1 MCSGHIAWQCHS
13 EATIVQ
19 DIITRHAGTSLVLL
33 CLLQGVFISAAHLG
47 PGLCPVTGE
56 SEPLG
61 VMEVKK

>member
-19 DIITRHAGTSLVLL
+19 HIITRHAGTSLV
-33 CLLQGVFISAAHLG
+33 LQGVFISAAHLG

-56 SEPLG
+56 SKPLG